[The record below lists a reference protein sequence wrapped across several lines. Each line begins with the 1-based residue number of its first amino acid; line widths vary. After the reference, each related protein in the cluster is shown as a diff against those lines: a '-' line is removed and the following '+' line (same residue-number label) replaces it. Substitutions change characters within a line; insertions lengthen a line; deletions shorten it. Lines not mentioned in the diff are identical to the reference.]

1 LAGGGQADGQVS
13 GQGGQQPGDHK
24 TFGADREGAEG

>member
-1 LAGGGQADGQVS
+1 VAGGRQADVQVS

-24 TFGADREGAEG
+24 AFGADREGAER